1 MSTIDA
7 QRRYLERLKKRR
19 ADPFYQQQAEWL
31 VRRQAPEFREM
42 GQQYREYLE
51 REGASESAKA
61 QALIGQQQKWAE
73 IVSGAVEP
81 ARLKEEQRRK
91 ALEER
96 IEEGEYRID
105 LMEEQEKEQEEARKR
120 NFWKNLLKGI
130 GTVAGVGASLA
141 IPGLGAG
148 MGAAIG
154 ELTGSVAG
162 EIGYGEK
169 YFEPAGI
176 IQGLSDVAMEVATET
191 DLKSEEKRATFLSQ
205 LSSSSSFITEA
216 KNWNPVQLL
225 AFENDVTNLPYSD
238 LVKKYGMYIQ
248 KDIAPIMEGISQ
260 TIPRGIY

>member
-31 VRRQAPEFREM
+31 VRKQAPEFREM

-96 IEEGEYRID
+96 IEEGKYRID
-105 LMEEQEKEQEEARKR
+105 LMEEQKKEQEEARKR
-120 NFWKNLLKGI
+120 NFWKNILKTGATLVGTAIAPGI
-130 GTVAGVGASLA
+130 GT
-141 IPGLGAG
+141 
-148 MGAAIG
+148 AIG
-154 ELTGSVAG
+154 STVGSIAG
-162 EIGYGEK
+162 EAIYGEK
-169 YFEPAGI
+169 YYEPAGI

-216 KNWNPVQLL
+216 KNWNPMQSL